1 MVLFIIYIVHYVLL
15 NAIITEIEFRRVDN
29 YYF

>member
-1 MVLFIIYIVHYVLL
+1 MVLFIIYIVHYVLR